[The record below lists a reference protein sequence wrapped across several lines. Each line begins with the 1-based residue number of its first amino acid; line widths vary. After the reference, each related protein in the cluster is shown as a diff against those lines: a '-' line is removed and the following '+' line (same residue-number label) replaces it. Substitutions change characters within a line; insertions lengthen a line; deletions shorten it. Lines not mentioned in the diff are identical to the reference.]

1 MCVEEGCDPDC
12 VEKECGSNGCGGH
25 CGICSGDEECSPSGQ
40 CSKEKECETTE
51 DCPDGYWCDGMV
63 WECKKIEC
71 IPNCTGKCC
80 GDDGCDGTCPD
91 TCPSGYTCNQ
101 DTCQCE
107 ST

>member
-1 MCVEEGCDPDC
+1 VNLDSDSGNCGACGNECAFGNCV
-12 VEKECGSNGCGGH
+12 GGH
-25 CGICSGDEECSPSGQ
+25 CC
-40 CSKEKECETTE
+40 EKND
-51 DCPDGYWCDGMV
+51 DCPDGYWCDRTV